1 MYLFFS
7 FRFPGTLIK
16 DTLEQVPQSGNVYKY
31 KSLRQAWGREIG
43 QLEATLGFPA
53 EEVETAV

>member
-1 MYLFFS
+1 MHLFFS
-7 FRFPGTLIK
+7 VRFSGTLIK
-16 DTLEQVPQSGNVYKY
+16 DTKEQVPQRENVYKY
-31 KSLRQAWGREIG
+31 KNPRQWVREIG

>member
-7 FRFPGTLIK
+7 VRLSGTLIK
-16 DTLEQVPQSGNVYKY
+16 DTIEQVPQRENVYKY
-31 KSLRQAWGREIG
+31 KNLRQAWGREIG

-53 EEVETAV
+53 QVVETAV